1 MVAEDIADFQ
11 IEGMSIGESLLDY
24 FSEEEI
30 LKEIKRNEY
39 MYDYLKKGKFGEVYN
54 SKGLATYDYIS
65 FFVNIDLDISKN
77 NKDNKFIIFR
87 ITGTIDFID
96 DIRGCKKKQNE
107 IAEELSE
114 MLNNL
119 KKVKHS
125 WKDIEGTYNKVDFF
139 FPSGDKIQVMCYDY
153 EESITNKY
161 GWNDGLDVV
170 ISTNEVTAWLLNE

>member
-1 MVAEDIADFQ
+1 
-11 IEGMSIGESLLDY
+11 
-24 FSEEEI
+24 
-30 LKEIKRNEY
+30 
-39 MYDYLKKGKFGEVYN
+39 
-54 SKGLATYDYIS
+54 
-65 FFVNIDLDISKN
+65 
-77 NKDNKFIIFR
+77 
-87 ITGTIDFID
+87 
-96 DIRGCKKKQNE
+96 
-107 IAEELSE
+107 